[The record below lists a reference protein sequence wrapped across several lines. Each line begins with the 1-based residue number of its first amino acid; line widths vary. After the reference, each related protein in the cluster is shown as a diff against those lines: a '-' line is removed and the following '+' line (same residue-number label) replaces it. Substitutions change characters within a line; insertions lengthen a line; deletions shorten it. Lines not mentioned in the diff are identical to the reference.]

1 MLIPAGWLLRDWKFS
16 DKRTKKYRNVTK
28 ALLIFWVV
36 FGALSAY
43 NYWDQIKDNKN
54 LQNQVNELINGKN
67 ELLRK
72 STDLAT
78 QIEEYQNE
86 IRKKDERIRELEKQ
100 AKTIRSI
107 EGTIECL
114 ITANWSKGGHPG
126 RLMPISWN
134 KAQFYTRIF
143 ENDPSD
149 KSTIL
154 FSLNS
159 INLDKKSEKDLKVKL
174 ELKASLN
181 SGPFGQDL
189 DTLKKYSHILVYI
202 PFVHRG
208 DTIDGKI
215 TLKNMVATLIVN
227 GEKKT
232 KIEHVDNFIIPLPES
247 SKLPAFQLDRVGLFN
262 DIYES

>member
-1 MLIPAGWLLRDWKFS
+1 MLLPAGWLLRDWKFS

-28 ALLIFWVV
+28 ALLILWLL

-43 NYWDQIKDNKN
+43 NYWDQIKDNRN
-54 LQNQVNELINGKN
+54 LQDQVNELISGKN
-67 ELLRK
+67 ELLKK
-72 STDLAT
+72 STDLTT

-86 IRKKDERIRELEKQ
+86 NRKKDERIRELEKQ
-100 AKTIRSI
+100 AKIIRSI
-107 EGTIECL
+107 EGTIECF
-114 ITANWSKGGHPG
+114 ITANWSKSGHPG
-126 RLMPISWN
+126 RFTPISWN

-149 KSTIL
+149 ESVIL

-159 INLDKKSEKDLKVKL
+159 IDLEEISEKDLKVKL

-181 SGPFGQDL
+181 SSPFGQDL
-189 DTLKKYSHILVYI
+189 DTLKIYKHMLLYI
-202 PFVHRG
+202 PFVHKR

-215 TLKNMVATLIVN
+215 TLKKIVVTLIVN

-232 KIEHVDNFIIPLPES
+232 KIEHADNFIIPLPES
-247 SKLPAFQLDRVGLFN
+247 NKLPSVLLNGVGLFK
-262 DIYES
+262 DIYKN